1 MKRFM
6 ILSLAVLVP
15 AAIVA
20 AKSRDRQKSGEKP
33 AVVPSVDLAR
43 YQGKWHEVARF
54 PNRFEK
60 GCASDVTATYT
71 LAADGSIKVLN
82 ECRKAGGGLKR
93 AEGKARKA
101 SKDGPT
107 SKLEVRFA
115 PAFLSFLP
123 AVWGDYWVIDLAPD
137 YSYSVVGDEGR
148 DYLWILSRT
157 PVMDEA
163 KYRQAVS
170 AAAAQGFEVSRLVKT
185 KHAETAVS
193 AMTWHD

>member
-1 MKRFM
+1 MKRFVV
-6 ILSLAVLVP
+6 LTLALIVP
-15 AAIVA
+15 AAIA
-20 AKSRDRQKSGEKP
+20 IAKSRDRNKSGQEP

-43 YQGKWHEVARF
+43 YQGQWYEIARF

-60 GCASDVTATYT
+60 SCASDVSATYT
-71 LAADGSIKVLN
+71 LSADNTIRVVN
-82 ECRKAGGGLKR
+82 ECRKANGEVKR
-93 AEGKARKA
+93 AAGKARKA
-101 SKDGPT
+101 DKEGPT

-137 YSYSVVGDEGR
+137 YSYSVVGDAGR

-163 KYRQAVS
+163 KYQKAVG
-170 AAAAQGFEVSRLVKT
+170 AAAAQGFDVGRLVKT
-185 KHAETAVS
+185 THTGVGALTGQ
-193 AMTWHD
+193 